1 MARILFILTS
11 HAQLGASGHATGVW
25 LEEFTTPFYELLD
38 AGHELTL
45 ATPRGGG
52 VPVDP
57 RSRAPEAQTAST
69 RRFADD
75 PVNAARI
82 TTTAPLAQLRAPD
95 FDAVFVPGG
104 HGPMWD
110 LATDPVSGA
119 LIGALAAAG
128 KPVAA
133 VCHGVAALLP
143 ARTPVGRPLV
153 EGRKLTGFSDAEE
166 RAVGLE
172 DVVPFLLQDR
182 LVSQGAIYSE
192 APHFAPHTVVD
203 GGLVTGQN
211 PSSAQGT
218 AQALA
223 RLLA

>member
-1 MARILFILTS
+1 MASILFILTS
-11 HAQLGASGHATGVW
+11 HAQLGASGHTTGLW
-25 LEEFTTPFYELLD
+25 LEEFTTPYYELLD
-38 AGHELTL
+38 AGHAISL
-45 ATPRGGG
+45 ASPRGGG
-52 VPVDP
+52 VPIDP

-69 RRFADD
+69 RRLADD
-75 PVNAARI
+75 PLNAARL
-82 TTTAPLAQLRAPD
+82 TTTLPLAQLRAAD
-95 FDAVFVPGG
+95 YDAVFVPGG

-110 LATDPVSGA
+110 LATDPVSAA
-119 LIGALAAAG
+119 LIGAFAAAG

-143 ARTPVGRPLV
+143 VRTPAGRPLV
-153 EGRKLTGFSDAEE
+153 EGRKLTGFSDEEE

-182 LVSQGAIYSE
+182 LVIEGAIYSE
-192 APHFAPHTVVD
+192 APRFAPHVVVD
-203 GGLVTGQN
+203 GRLVTGQN
-211 PSSAQGT
+211 PASAQGT